1 MAGTPGYGIRTYG
14 DQIAEVYDRYYGSYE
29 PAAVIALKQLAGGG
43 RVLELGIG
51 TGRVALPLREA
62 GVAVSGIDASEAM
75 VRQLRSKPGGSAIP
89 VIIGDFAD
97 VEVDGQ
103 FALIFVVF
111 NTFFNLLA
119 QADQV
124 RCFRNVAAHL
134 APNGVFVLEAFVPD
148 LGRFRGGQDVR
159 LVTQTENEVRF
170 DVSQVDFVR
179 QLVTATHVALNAG
192 GPRFCPLKL
201 RYAWPSEL
209 DLMAQLAGLGLRERW
224 GSWDQK
230 PFTNASGGH
239 ISIYG
244 KG

>member
-1 MAGTPGYGIRTYG
+1 MTETPNYSIRTYG
-14 DQIAEVYDRYYGSYE
+14 DQIADVYDRYYGSYE
-29 PAAVIALKQLAGGG
+29 PAAIVALKQLAGGG
-43 RVLELGIG
+43 RALELGIG

-75 VRQLRSKPGGSAIP
+75 VRQLRSKPDGSAIP
-89 VIIGDFAD
+89 VVIGDFAD

-111 NTFFNLLA
+111 NTFFNLLS

-124 RCFRNVAAHL
+124 RCLRNVAAHL

-148 LGRFRGGQDVR
+148 LGRFRCGQDVR
-159 LVTQTENEVRF
+159 LITQTESEVRF
-170 DVSQVDFVR
+170 DVSQVDFVS
-179 QLVTATHVALNAG
+179 QLVTATHVTLSAG
-192 GPRFCPLKL
+192 GPRFCPVKL

-209 DLMAQLAGLGLRERW
+209 DLMAQLAGLGLKERW
-224 GSWDQK
+224 SGWDQK

-239 ISIYG
+239 ISVYG
-244 KG
+244 QV

>member
-1 MAGTPGYGIRTYG
+1 MTETPNYGIRTYG
-14 DQIAEVYDRYYGSYE
+14 DRIADVYDRYYGSYE
-29 PAAVIALKQLAGGG
+29 PAAIVALKQLSAGG
-43 RVLELGIG
+43 RALELGIG

-75 VRQLRSKPGGSAIP
+75 IRQLRSKPGGSAIP
-89 VIIGDFAD
+89 VVIGDLAD

-111 NTFFNLLA
+111 NTFFNLLS

-134 APNGVFVLEAFVPD
+134 APDGVFVLEAFVPD

-159 LVTQTENEVRF
+159 VITQTESEVRF
-170 DVSQVDFVR
+170 DVSQVDLVR
-179 QLVTATHVALNAG
+179 QLVTATHVTLSAG
-192 GPRFCPLKL
+192 GPRFCPVTL

-209 DLMAQLAGLGLRERW
+209 DLMAQLAGLGLKERW
-224 GSWDQK
+224 SSWDQK
-230 PFTNASGGH
+230 PFTDASGGH
-239 ISIYG
+239 ISLYG
-244 KG
+244 KV

>member
-1 MAGTPGYGIRTYG
+1 MAETSDYGIRTYG
-14 DQIAEVYDRYYGSYE
+14 DQIADVYDRYYAGFE
-29 PAAVIALKQLAGGG
+29 PAAVVALKQLAGSG
-43 RVLELGIG
+43 RALELGIG
-51 TGRVALPLREA
+51 TGRVALPLQEA

-89 VIIGDFAD
+89 VVIGDFAD

-111 NTFFNLLA
+111 NTFFSLLA

-134 APNGVFVLEAFVPD
+134 APDGVFVLEAFVPD
-148 LGRFRGGQDVR
+148 LGRFRGAQDVR
-159 LVTQTENEVRF
+159 LITQTENEVRF
-170 DVSQVDFVR
+170 DVSQVDLVR
-179 QLVTATHVALNAG
+179 QLVTATHVTLGAG
-192 GPRFCPLKL
+192 GPRFYPVKL

-209 DLMAQLAGLGLRERW
+209 DLMAQLAGLGLRDRW
-224 GSWDQK
+224 SNWDRK

-244 KG
+244 KA